1 MDISPQILPGPQ
13 GERPRPSLLAR
24 GMATLAAV
32 LRQEWRAFPL
42 WLPVGMGAGILGYF
56 AQSEEPGRAVLLPPL
71 LFALILLA
79 LRRHPARAWP
89 AALCLMVT
97 TGYAVAAWHASA
109 LPSPLTLPGKAVIVT
124 GSVGTVQTLPQGLRV
139 TLSGVV
145 LDEGPGILPRD
156 IRLRLRKDDPLH
168 PSPGDRVRVRALL
181 RAPSAP
187 AYPGAWDFQ
196 RDAYFSGLGGSGF
209 AIGPAER
216 LHGAD
221 RAPVFATLR
230 ADMEQRVAAAL
241 PGSVG
246 AIAAALI
253 TGGQSAIAPE
263 AMAAMRDSGL
273 AHLLSVS
280 GLHIAIVMGLGFGA
294 ARCAIALWP
303 WLALRHDGRLLAA
316 PAALLLGLGY
326 LALTGF
332 QVPMQRSFASAALMT
347 LAVLLGRRVFSMR
360 ALALGALA
368 VMLIQPA
375 TMLGPSFQMSF
386 AAVMALVAGAEATGG
401 WMTRWRRS
409 AEWWRRPLLILMG
422 SVLTSVLATLATL
435 PFGLF
440 HFGRIQLYGVV
451 ANMLAVPVTSFLIM
465 PAAMAAAAL
474 MPVHLESWPLAV
486 MGWGVEIVL
495 WVARTVASWPG
506 AALLARP
513 MPAWALGMVS
523 FGMIW
528 LCLWRTP
535 WRCLGLP
542 LIATGLCA
550 SLWTAPPDVLVSAD
564 ARLIA
569 FRTERAVVLHR
580 ASGASNFIRDSWLR
594 GWGEDEV
601 EQSSDQATGDDEL
614 LPCDGLI
621 CRFQPREGD
630 AAALLLK
637 PAKARRGETTP
648 PVTATPACG
657 QEAAVLISPEPIR
670 GRCEGIPVVDRF
682 SVWRNGSH
690 AIWLE
695 PGGARILSDR
705 EWRGNRPWVP
715 RPPRPAWERRQG
727 NESPGV
733 SNAAAD
739 RSAAPGP

>member
-1 MDISPQILPGPQ
+1 MVLDLNPEILSGPDSDRLRPG
-13 GERPRPSLLAR
+13 LLAR
-24 GMATLAAV
+24 GMNMLAV
-32 LRQEWRAFPL
+32 ILQQEWRAFPL
-42 WLPVGMGAGILGYF
+42 WLPVGMGAGIVGYF
-56 AQSEEPGRAVLLPPL
+56 ARSTEPARAVLLLPPL
-71 LFALILLA
+71 VALLLLA
-79 LRRHPARAWP
+79 LRRHPAWAWP
-89 AALCLMVT
+89 AALGLMIT
-97 TGYAVAAWHASA
+97 TGYAVAAWHASG
-109 LPSPLTLPGKAVIVT
+109 LPAPLMLPGKAVIVT
-124 GSVGTVQTLPQGLRV
+124 GSVETVQTLPQGLRV
-139 TLSGVV
+139 TLSGVM
-145 LDEGPGILPRD
+145 LDEGPGTLPRD

-168 PSPGDRVRVRALL
+168 PSPGDRLRVRALL

-209 AIGPAER
+209 AIGSAER
-216 LHGAD
+216 LQEAD

-230 ADMEQRVAAAL
+230 ASMEQRVAIAL

-253 TGGQSAIAPE
+253 TGGQSAIAPD

-280 GLHIAIVMGLGFGA
+280 GLHIAIVMGLGFGV
-294 ARCAIALWP
+294 ARCAIAFWP

-360 ALALGALA
+360 ALALGAVA

-375 TMLGPSFQMSF
+375 AVLGPSFQMSF
-386 AAVMALVAGAEATGG
+386 AAVMALVAGAEATAG

-465 PAAMAAAAL
+465 PAALAAAAL
-474 MPVHLESWPLAV
+474 MPLHLESWPLAV
-486 MGWGVEIVL
+486 MGWGVEVVL

-513 MPAWALGMVS
+513 MPAWALAMTS

-528 LCLWRTP
+528 LCLWRSR

-550 SLWTAPPDVLVSAD
+550 SFWTAPPDVLVSAD

-569 FRTERAVVLHR
+569 FRTDGAVVLHR

-594 GWGEDEV
+594 GWGEDEA
-601 EQSSDQATGDDEL
+601 EPYSDKTAGDDAL
-614 LPCDGLI
+614 LPCAGLI
-621 CRFQPREGD
+621 CRFQPREGSR
-630 AAALLLK
+630 AALLLK
-637 PAKARRGETTP
+637 PARTRRGETAP
-648 PVTATPACG
+648 PVTAAPACG

-705 EWRGNRPWVP
+705 EWRGDRPWVP
-715 RPPRPAWERRQG
+715 RPPRPAWERRQE
-727 NESPGV
+727 NKPLGV
-733 SNAAAD
+733 SSAEAD
-739 RSAAPGP
+739 R